1 MDDALD
7 KLARRDELRRRASGE
22 NPGTPPAVTE
32 LVEAIAGVIS
42 RHPELGVTVGVEGAG
57 DPVLLHFGFADGV
70 VQVSADN
77 TVAARVAEVPTPH
90 ADFEIDVD
98 PEPVY
103 AEPAYAEPVYA
114 EPPRA
119 THDDQDRFG
128 PTDFD
133 YEEPPTAERP
143 FVVPH
148 PFAATPPPPVP
159 PQTPISPYEGSQ
171 AFPEP
176 PYSAPPF
183 TTAEQAFVPH
193 QPSPTQQVPQTSG
206 QPLHTH
212 AEPQVTHTQAAHT
225 QPTSAPPHAQTVSVP
240 HQAQAASVPH
250 HAQAATVPHQA
261 TPQSAAPPG
270 TAPQGTAP
278 QAAAPQSAPP
288 FQAVPH
294 QAAPHQ
300 AMPHQAVSQPA
311 VSQPAAEP
319 GFPPPLAQPI
329 PLQVERPEE
338 TEQAARRL
346 AALLRDDPTLLDA
359 PHD

>member
-1 MDDALD
+1 VRGGLDDALH
-7 KLARRDELRRRASGE
+7 KLARRDELRRRTSGE
-22 NPGTPPAVTE
+22 SPSTPPAVTE

-77 TVAARVAEVPTPH
+77 TVAARATEAAGTTR
-90 ADFEIDVD
+90 ADFEIEV
-98 PEPVY
+98 E
-103 AEPAYAEPVYA
+103 AEPVYDTA
-114 EPPRA
+114 TAYDATPAYETEPPRA
-119 THDDQDRFG
+119 SRDDQDRFG

-143 FVVPH
+143 FVSPSYADHYARRPGESTGDLADRMRPADGYAEPAPH

-159 PQTPISPYEGSQ
+159 PQNLSGYVSAQGYG
-171 AFPEP
+171 EP
-176 PYSAPPF
+176 
-183 TTAEQAFVPH
+183 
-193 QPSPTQQVPQTSG
+193 TSG
-206 QPLHTH
+206 APLHTH
-212 AEPQVTHTQAAHT
+212 AESPAPQRIPQ
-225 QPTSAPPHAQTVSVP
+225 
-240 HQAQAASVPH
+240 
-250 HAQAATVPHQA
+250 QA
-261 TPQSAAPPG
+261 TPMPAGPPP
-270 TAPQGTAP
+270 TVP
-278 QAAAPQSAPP
+278 SHVVPP
-288 FQAVPH
+288 
-294 QAAPHQ
+294 Q
-300 AMPHQAVSQPA
+300 AMPHQTVPVQAVPVQA
-311 VSQPAAEP
+311 VPVQAVPVQAAPQQAPSPAAEP